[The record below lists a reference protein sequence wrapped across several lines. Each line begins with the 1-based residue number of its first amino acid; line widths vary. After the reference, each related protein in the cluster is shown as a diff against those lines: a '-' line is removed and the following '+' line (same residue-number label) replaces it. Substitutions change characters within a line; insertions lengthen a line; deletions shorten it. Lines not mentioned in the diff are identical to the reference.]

1 MRCSNLFILTVLSL
15 VTACKS
21 TGGDLTAPLKF
32 DNGDYETI
40 VINARRLEIIENW
53 QMPMEPPYIGH
64 FQIPYPSNVV
74 AEWAAGVL
82 QPAGGSGELIVD
94 ISKASVTKT
103 KLPRETNLQG
113 ILSDQQ
119 DTKIRVELVARLMW
133 LQPVGGTQAM
143 VNLSAN
149 QSKTIPESSTPN
161 EFDRAV
167 KETLVLAL
175 SSLDNQVRAELKKID
190 NITLPQ

>member
-1 MRCSNLFILTVLSL
+1 MRFSNLFIMVVMCLM
-15 VTACKS
+15 TACKS
-21 TGGDLTAPLKF
+21 TNSDLTAPPKF
-32 DNGDYETI
+32 DNGDYATI

-53 QMPMEPPYIGH
+53 QMPMEAPYIGH
-64 FQIPYPSNVV
+64 FQVPYPSNVV

-82 QPAGGSGELIVD
+82 QPAGGSGELIFD
-94 ISKASVTKT
+94 ISKSSVTKT

-113 ILSDQQ
+113 LLSDQQ
-119 DTKIRVELVARLMW
+119 DTKIRVELGARLMW

-143 VNLSAN
+143 VNLYAN

-167 KETLVLAL
+167 KETLLLAL
-175 SSLDNQVRAELKKID
+175 TALDSQLRDELTKID
-190 NITLPQ
+190 NIVLP